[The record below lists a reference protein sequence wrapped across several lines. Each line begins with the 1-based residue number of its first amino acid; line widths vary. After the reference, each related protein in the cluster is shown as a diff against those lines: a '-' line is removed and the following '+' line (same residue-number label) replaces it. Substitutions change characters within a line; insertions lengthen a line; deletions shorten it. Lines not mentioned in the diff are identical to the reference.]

1 MMPDAPRIVAWTDHA
16 LAKAQLLGI
25 TRIDVEDAVLE
36 GHSSRSKNTGAADW
50 LLPSAGWRLRTTTLA
65 TATSSSLSSSRS
77 GGRAS
82 MGMR

>member
-16 LAKAQLLGI
+16 LAKAHLLGI

-36 GHSSRSKNTGAADW
+36 GHPSRSKNTGAADW
-50 LLPSAGWRLRTTTLA
+50 LVVSGRFAIAYTILPTV
-65 TATSSSLSSSRS
+65 TSSSLSSSRS

-82 MGMR
+82 MEMR